1 VVSDLLISGRRMA
14 FLIGY
19 LVRQVYKAT
28 LHGMS
33 EITTGSSHRDHMAC
47 LVGYL
52 VRQVYKATPYGM
64 YEITTGSSH
73 PRLPF

>member
-1 VVSDLLISGRRMA
+1 MA
-14 FLIGY
+14 YLVGY

-28 LHGMS
+28 PYGMS

-52 VRQVYKATPYGM
+52 VRQVYKATPHGM
-64 YEITTGSSH
+64 SEITTGSSH
-73 PRLPF
+73 LQLSF